1 MAKSHS
7 HQVAE
12 AFFAHFFD
20 SEKRTQANP
29 IAFSVYAGDS
39 IARITRAK
47 EDGTTEEVTLNG
59 VESVTMYNLAL
70 PPSALTLV
78 HYDAVP
84 THNDGIVIMATGTE
98 IIQIT
103 DYPWYRSIVL
113 APTPQGAFYVKADML
128 YYGLGT
134 VLAPQVIT
142 LPPEQVVQTVEPVVE
157 PAVEPVQVVSSPVEE
172 VQTDATTPAVL
183 PTKKRQIRE
192 NKPRQPRTLV
202 GKTEESPVSTEV
214 VPEVVVEVIPEPVVV
229 VEEIIPVPTPVPK
242 PVVVVEVTPHNSK
255 KSWSELVGGKDIEK
269 RSPKVVKKEEEVV
282 KEVAPAPKVAVKK
295 VEEVKP
301 IQKVTSRPTKC
312 QVLAKPLPSNATKD
326 SLFIAFTQYADVT
339 DVQLH
344 EGNQSATV
352 TFSTP
357 EEASIVLKLKTVAI
371 GSTTVNIAPKAAS
384 QSANG
389 FRSQR
394 K

>member
-1 MAKSHS
+1 
-7 HQVAE
+7 
-12 AFFAHFFD
+12 
-20 SEKRTQANP
+20 
-29 IAFSVYAGDS
+29 
-39 IARITRAK
+39 
-47 EDGTTEEVTLNG
+47 
-59 VESVTMYNLAL
+59 MYNLAL

-128 YYGLGT
+128 YYGLGK

-142 LPPEQVVQTVEPVVE
+142 LPTEQVVQTVEPVVE
-157 PAVEPVQVVSSPVEE
+157 PAQVVSSPVEE
-172 VQTDATTPAVL
+172 VQTDATTPTVL

-202 GKTEESPVSTEV
+202 GKTEESPVSTEI

-242 PVVVVEVTPHNSK
+242 PVVVEVTPQNSK
-255 KSWSELVGGKDIEK
+255 RSWSELVSSANLEK

-295 VEEVKP
+295 VEEVKT
-301 IQKVTSRPTKC
+301 IQKVTPRPTKC

-326 SLFIAFTQYADVT
+326 SLFLAFTQYADVT

-371 GSTTVNIAPKAAS
+371 GSTTVNITPKAAS